1 MYFNVY
7 VYDNDKSVYV
17 CNFDYIDISKNIEV
31 TVLKAEINEIERRF
45 MSKYSNTSHTLC
57 IMDYDP
63 GLEGGK

>member
-7 VYDNDKSVYV
+7 KYNNEHSNYV
-17 CNFDYIDISKNIEV
+17 CNFDHIDISKNIEV
-31 TVLKAEINEIERRF
+31 SVLKSEINEIERRF
-45 MSKYSNTSHTLC
+45 LSKYDNTNYTLC

>member
-7 VYDNDKSVYV
+7 LYNDTQSNYV
-17 CNFDYIDISKNIEV
+17 CNFDYIDIKKNIEIS
-31 TVLKAEINEIERRF
+31 VLKSEINEIERRF
-45 MSKYSNTSHTLC
+45 MSEYDSTRYVLC

>member
-7 VYDNDKSVYV
+7 VYNNDKGVYL

-31 TVLKAEINEIERRF
+31 AVLKAEINEIERKF
-45 MSKYSNTSHTLC
+45 LSKYDSTNYTLC